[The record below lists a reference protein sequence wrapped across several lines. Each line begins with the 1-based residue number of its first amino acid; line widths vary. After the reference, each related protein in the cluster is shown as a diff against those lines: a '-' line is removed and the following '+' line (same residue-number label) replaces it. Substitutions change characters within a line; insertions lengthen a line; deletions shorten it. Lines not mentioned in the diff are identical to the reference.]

1 MHNYKCSELL
11 IVKYSL
17 FIVKHIIKNVMHYY
31 LIIALPLLI
40 SSDSFKA
47 SYPPNFCVVSPH
59 CLFLYF
65 LLSLSPSY
73 SFPFC
78 HPPYLPCLSL
88 LPLLFFISFSLC
100 VSFFLSFLLFSFSSS
115 LFLFS
120 STRPSLSLCILH
132 RQHDNQNKGRMKSP
146 IIQFL

>member
-1 MHNYKCSELL
+1 MHNYKCSEFL

-31 LIIALPLLI
+31 LIMAPPLLI

-100 VSFFLSFLLFSFSSS
+100 VSFFLFSFFLSLLRFSSFLPPAR
-115 LFLFS
+115 LFLS
-120 STRPSLSLCILH
+120 VSYI
-132 RQHDNQNKGRMKSP
+132 DNM
-146 IIQFL
+146 IIKTKEE